1 MLPTGRGRPSSR
13 ADAWAR
19 GRRFLVT
26 LLTLA
31 LASAIAAE
39 ATPLHAMAPTPE
51 FEQRIVEADDHA
63 SHGRHAQAL
72 RAYSEA
78 LAAMPREL
86 AADSVGEFVA
96 VAAGKA
102 ALDEFEAS
110 GDQVALAMGRMVL
123 LMFVGMTT
131 SADGTSDEAR
141 LVEVRELLVR
151 IDAAM
156 SSVPTQAP
164 PVAPSDPF
172 EPSEP
177 AHDQDAVDADE
188 PEPLRKPLV
197 IGLAVPGSMAML
209 AGVVLVVA
217 GASQV
222 RYAKRNLEELGYVP
236 DDVQYGT
243 TIGDA
248 ERARNID
255 IGLAVGLLGVG
266 GGLIAAAALV
276 ASKNRRGTGRVS
288 WMPVLGRERAML
300 GAELRF

>member
-1 MLPTGRGRPSSR
+1 
-13 ADAWAR
+13 
-19 GRRFLVT
+19 
-26 LLTLA
+26 
-31 LASAIAAE
+31 
-39 ATPLHAMAPTPE
+39 MAPTPE

-123 LMFVGMTT
+123 LMFMGMATA
-131 SADGTSDEAR
+131 ADGPDEAR

-156 SSVPTQAP
+156 SSIPTQAP

-266 GGLIAAAALV
+266 GGLIAAAAIV
-276 ASKNRRGTGRVS
+276 ASKNRRRTGRVS
-288 WMPVLGRERAML
+288 LVPVLGRERAML
-300 GAELRF
+300 GADLRF